1 MQVLILAG
9 RSRETG
15 VEFLEFLG
23 DRKVTV
29 NQLVEALKAAGLP
42 EFCKILPQGTG
53 NKDTCNR
60 HCSDVTVSNRFI
72 YVPHEWCDLTYWAQL
87 FKALLA

>member
-1 MQVLILAG
+1 MQFRFFHFMQVLILAG
-9 RSRETG
+9 KSRETG

-53 NKDTCNR
+53 NKDTCNFL
-60 HCSDVTVSNRFI
+60 TSNR
-72 YVPHEWCDLTYWAQL
+72 HLCRRAMLSDDSSCLQ
-87 FKALLA
+87 K